1 MSDIEQKILA
11 QANMTRMLSLP
22 ELLLCELNVLQ
33 GSATSHLKD
42 ESGDVSLEKLLSGDM
57 FLYARLLSSTSL
69 NDERPYFSPQQLI
82 QGMGRDGLKA
92 MVRQAATQM
101 SFGQTSPSRVRFLK
115 QLYLQSVLT
124 RTLSEQLALHVLPE
138 SNDKNYL
145 IQQAAFCGLFLN
157 IGALVLE
164 QVYSKSYLE
173 ILAKSENTAELLN
186 AERNEYG
193 IDHAELG
200 AQLLLSWGVE
210 RLCCDALQYHHLDI
224 SQILDA
230 TPMVKIAWLA
240 NQLADEAAH
249 LEAPLWADALFDLKD
264 VSLMETWE
272 SAQAALNHAS
282 QTLKVSYSTTRYLPL
297 PTSDDVDV
305 LNQEKTALKQLRKNA
320 EADNL
325 LALAREGLSNA
336 GSQDELG
343 QAMGSAAR
351 LLFGH
356 GESLLFIYSEDADSL
371 SCLTGTPSRNELNQI
386 VIRCEPDRSV
396 IADCFLGNSAILQSP
411 SEQQA
416 VIDKQILSLLG
427 TDNFCCESLVNSHT
441 DGPCGVLV
449 LGIPLQQIDNY
460 KKQTSLRYE
469 FCLELGKKLAG
480 KQEFLTA
487 EGDVIAGYERR
498 IRETIHEAN
507 NPLGIIKNYLQLL
520 SIKQGEDTKIQ
531 SEISFMKSEIDRVS
545 GILEKL
551 KEKPEEPEEI
561 EQSVSVNINSVVTSL
576 LNMFSGSFAAS
587 ESINIETSLDSDL
600 PELTCNEN
608 AIRQIITN
616 LVKNSAEAFEDGGTL
631 LVKTAGNFYM
641 NGNRYIQLIVKD
653 NGPGIAASIL
663 DKLFASG
670 DNVKSDAGISS
681 SKINSSNISTSNI
694 STPNIST
701 KGGSHMGSG
710 LSIVK
715 NLVAELGG
723 QISCQT
729 TPAIS
734 TVESGNK
741 SRKNSGTEITV
752 LLPVSVSKQNTS
764 LNTLTK
770 NNNSADLS

>member
-1 MSDIEQKILA
+1 
-11 QANMTRMLSLP
+11 
-22 ELLLCELNVLQ
+22 
-33 GSATSHLKD
+33 
-42 ESGDVSLEKLLSGDM
+42 
-57 FLYARLLSSTSL
+57 
-69 NDERPYFSPQQLI
+69 
-82 QGMGRDGLKA
+82 
-92 MVRQAATQM
+92 
-101 SFGQTSPSRVRFLK
+101 
-115 QLYLQSVLT
+115 
-124 RTLSEQLALHVLPE
+124 
-138 SNDKNYL
+138 
-145 IQQAAFCGLFLN
+145 
-157 IGALVLE
+157 
-164 QVYSKSYLE
+164 
-173 ILAKSENTAELLN
+173 
-186 AERNEYG
+186 
-193 IDHAELG
+193 
-200 AQLLLSWGVE
+200 
-210 RLCCDALQYHHLDI
+210 
-224 SQILDA
+224 
-230 TPMVKIAWLA
+230 
-240 NQLADEAAH
+240 
-249 LEAPLWADALFDLKD
+249 PLWADALFDLKE

-325 LALAREGLSNA
+325 FALAKEGLSNA

-343 QAMGSAAR
+343 QAMSSAAR

-411 SEQQA
+411 SEQQT

-427 TDNFCCESLVNSHT
+427 TDNFCCESLVNPHT

-460 KKQTSLRYE
+460 KKQISLRYE

-480 KQEFLTA
+480 KQEFMTV

-551 KEKPEEPEEI
+551 KEKPEEI
-561 EQSVSVNINSVVTSL
+561 EQSVAVDINSVVTSL
-576 LNMFSGSFAAS
+576 VNMFSGSFAAS

-600 PELTCNEN
+600 PELACSEN
-608 AIRQIITN
+608 TIRQIITN

-670 DNVKSDAGISS
+670 NNVKSGAGISS

-694 STPNIST
+694 ST

-710 LSIVK
+710 LSIVQ

-729 TPAIS
+729 RSVSSRA
-734 TVESGNK
+734 ESGNK
-741 SRKNSGTEITV
+741 SHKNSGTEITV